1 MLALMNK
8 TERLELSISRFL
20 GTTISSLKD
29 PRIPL
34 VVTVERVKLAGDGKS
49 ARVAISTLDEEQLDE
64 LVEALQHA
72 AGYLQREMADSLS
85 LRFVPKL
92 RFHSNREL
100 F

>member
-1 MLALMNK
+1 MLEVMNK

-20 GTTISSLKD
+20 SGSISSLKD

-49 ARVAISTLDEEQLDE
+49 ARVAVSTLEEENLDE

-72 AGYLQREMADSLS
+72 AGHLQRQMAASLA

-92 RFHSNREL
+92 RFHSSLEP